1 MPTLNTSHA
10 IAVTTEG
17 NYPFDLRFTS
27 KLRVSSSNTSAA
39 ADVQADDVTGPGIY
53 LVFFNGQALTV
64 GTLPAAGRTNIFES
78 RWLRLLNR
86 VTLRGVQTGLGRL
99 PALETATDEQKFL
112 AKLHQVLPERLLPYV
127 EHLFAYEREDKPFKD
142 TGAVATRLDLEF
154 AAKHWSSFFAEA
166 TESTILEPFEFFYYQ
181 LFDCVDCSY
190 ADALKALEKALID
203 SYALPLNAQPQ
214 QDFEA
219 LSIEQ
224 QKQGEVEAFMETV
237 LKQSGIRCQLRLALS
252 LVNQ

>member
-1 MPTLNTSHA
+1 MPTLNTSTA

-27 KLRVSSSNTSAA
+27 KLRVPSSNTSAA

-86 VTLRGVQTGLGRL
+86 VTFRGVQTGLGRV
-99 PALETATDEQKFL
+99 PVLETAADEQKYL
-112 AKLHQVLPERLLPYV
+112 AKLSQLLPQRLFPYV

-142 TGAVATRLDLEF
+142 TGAVATRLDMEF
-154 AAKHWSSFFAEA
+154 AAKHWSSFFAET

-181 LFDCVDCSY
+181 LFDCVDCAY
-190 ADALKALEKALID
+190 ADALNVLEKAMLD
-203 SYALPLNAQPQ
+203 TYAFPLNAQQQ
-214 QDFEA
+214 QDFDT

-224 QKQGEVEAFMETV
+224 QNQGEVKALMETI

-252 LVNQ
+252 LVNP